1 MKKEALEI
9 LNTLKEYKEEISNE
23 YFDLFLE
30 KLILASVGLMAS
42 DGEFEKQ
49 ELEMY
54 VKACTMLG
62 LDLNTEIMVLSLK
75 DSNIREKL
83 IDLLV
88 ELINS
93 MKKSGLPNEFLKTL
107 LILSMRYLKAAAN
120 SDGEFEE
127 EEALYISPLLEIY
140 ESIA

>member
-83 IDLLV
+83 IGLLV